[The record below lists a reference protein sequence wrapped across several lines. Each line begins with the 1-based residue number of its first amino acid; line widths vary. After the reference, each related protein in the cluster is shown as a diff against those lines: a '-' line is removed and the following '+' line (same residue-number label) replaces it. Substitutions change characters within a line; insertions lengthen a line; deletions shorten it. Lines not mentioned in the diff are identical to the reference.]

1 MSTNHCKIAWS
12 CSKKAGWLKHIL
24 YIASWRCWLADA
36 ETRLPGTSQTSIA
49 GGGSFRVQWSVAH
62 GEGAHGSMF
71 MRSTS
76 SSPSQHFLKHG
87 LRLLPSRTQD
97 STKISMCPCW
107 ERMREGLWHMEENA
121 QTYRH
126 IRSYKGNRIN
136 RSNRINFVFTWTIAH
151 LTSPPTFTFASAQA
165 LRTPRACLK

>member
-1 MSTNHCKIAWS
+1 MTLP
-12 CSKKAGWLKHIL
+12 AG
-24 YIASWRCWLADA
+24 RCW
-36 ETRLPGTSQTSIA
+36 
-49 GGGSFRVQWSVAH
+49 
-62 GEGAHGSMF
+62 
-71 MRSTS
+71 STLTGDVS
-76 SSPSQHFLKHG
+76 DEHCWWG
-87 LRLLPSRTQD
+87 LLPRSVVCGAWWRGPRLNVHEIHLFISFPTLPEAWPEVVAQPYAGQHQD
-97 STKISMCPCW
+97 LHVSMLGKN
-107 ERMREGLWHMEENA
+107 EGGTMWHMEENA